1 MNYFLNI
8 LKMLRKIYIF
18 IYIYLILISF
28 NFIES
33 SLKFNIPAYRDKCFQ
48 EDIYIEGTILIRYDL
63 TGFEKYFQGNEQTE
77 LFKNIKI
84 FIKNSNDKK
93 IYETELKSRKDK
105 FVIYLEEAGT
115 YQICTRYFKPYRGK
129 ELPGSVL
136 MGLKIRSDYHYKE
149 LEQSLHKND
158 IKDFWKRIRNIK
170 QDMYPTIQAEKNE
183 IEEEDKTAKSMISS
197 INTYYR
203 LCLVQLI
210 IIILITGF
218 TLFSYRSFFKNKLY
232 KS

>member
-1 MNYFLNI
+1 
-8 LKMLRKIYIF
+8 MLRKIDIF

-48 EDIYIEGTILIRYDL
+48 EEIYIEGTILIRYDL
-63 TGFEKYFQGNEQTE
+63 TGFEKYFQGKEQTE

-84 FIKNSNDKK
+84 FIKNSNGKK

-105 FVIYLEEAGT
+105 FAIYLEEPGV
-115 YQICTRYFKPYRGK
+115 YLICTHYFKPHRGK

-136 MGLKIRSDYHYKE
+136 MGLKIRNDYNYKE
-149 LEQSLHKND
+149 LEQSLHKSD

-170 QDMYPTIQAEKNE
+170 QNMYPTIQAEKNE

-197 INTYYR
+197 INTYYT
-203 LCLVQLI
+203 LCLIQLI
-210 IIILITGF
+210 IIILFTGF
-218 TLFSYRSFFKNKLY
+218 TLFSYRSFFKDKLY
-232 KS
+232 K

>member
-1 MNYFLNI
+1 
-8 LKMLRKIYIF
+8 MLRKINIF

-48 EDIYIEGTILIRYDL
+48 EEIYIEGTILIRYDL
-63 TGFEKYFQGNEQTE
+63 TGFEKYFQGKEQTE

-84 FIKNSNDKK
+84 FIKNSNGKK

-105 FVIYLEEAGT
+105 FAIYLEEPGV
-115 YQICTRYFKPYRGK
+115 YLICTRYFKPHRGK

-136 MGLKIRSDYHYKE
+136 MGLKIRNDYNYKE
-149 LEQSLHKND
+149 LEQSLHKSD

-170 QDMYPTIQAEKNE
+170 QNMYPTIQAEKNE

-197 INTYYR
+197 INIYYT
-203 LCLVQLI
+203 LCLIQLI
-210 IIILITGF
+210 IIILFTGF
-218 TLFSYRSFFKNKLY
+218 TLFSYRSFFKDKLY
-232 KS
+232 R

>member
-1 MNYFLNI
+1 
-8 LKMLRKIYIF
+8 MLRKIDIF

-33 SLKFNIPAYRDKCFQ
+33 SLKFNIPSYRDKCFQ
-48 EDIYIEGTILIRYDL
+48 EEIYIEGTILIRYDL
-63 TGFEKYFQGNEQTE
+63 TGFEKYFQGKEQTE

-84 FIKNSNDKK
+84 FIKNSNGKK

-105 FVIYLEEAGT
+105 FAIYLEEPGV
-115 YQICTRYFKPYRGK
+115 YLICTRYFKPHRGK

-136 MGLKIRSDYHYKE
+136 MGLKIRNDYSYKE
-149 LEQSLHKND
+149 LEQSLHKSD

-170 QDMYPTIQAEKNE
+170 QNMYPTIQAEKNE

-197 INTYYR
+197 INTYYT
-203 LCLVQLI
+203 LCLIQLI
-210 IIILITGF
+210 IILLFTGF
-218 TLFSYRSFFKNKLY
+218 TLFSYRSFFKDKLY
-232 KS
+232 R